1 MAGPLKRIQPFKRQR
16 GVRSRRTSLPGQSDD
31 EELGVSISFKVIEG
45 GPAAH
50 IINEELI
57 QIGNLGA
64 GRYVQIDAEGLK
76 LFIDETGTVQI
87 QFNDGQEFIGS
98 LYTLVDANT
107 STMTLNSVGK
117 NSSNHEAT
125 VRMQAVTDDAVVH
138 AGAASV
144 NITAETEYDRIV
156 LSATEVRVTKS
167 FVLTPMTT
175 TQRNALTAYD
185 GMLIYNSTTNKFQ
198 GYANSAWTDLH

>member
-1 MAGPLKRIQPFKRQR
+1 
-16 GVRSRRTSLPGQSDD
+16 
-31 EELGVSISFKVIEG
+31 VIEG

>member
-1 MAGPLKRIQPFKRQR
+1 MAGPLKRPQPFKRKR
-16 GVRSRRTSLPGQSDD
+16 GQLPGQSSD
-31 EELGVSISFKVIEG
+31 EDLGVSITFKVIEG
-45 GPAAH
+45 GPNAA

-64 GRYVQIDAEGLK
+64 GRYVQIDAEGMK

-87 QFNDGQEFIGS
+87 QFNDGQDFIGS
-98 LYTLVDANT
+98 LYTLVDSNT

-117 NSSNHEAT
+117 DSSNHEAS
-125 VRMQAVTDDAVVH
+125 VRMQAITDDSIAH

-167 FVLTPMTT
+167 LALTPMTT
-175 TQRNALTAYD
+175 TQRNALSPTN
-185 GMLIYNSTTNKFQ
+185 GMIIYNTTTSKFQ
-198 GYANSAWTDLH
+198 GYSGGAWLDLH